1 MNKTALRKKI
11 NNLLDGIPEDAEDIT
26 IYYVNPFT
34 QEKTLLYQSPAA
46 RRLDIE
52 VDSPAT
58 AETFIKLRNHEQ
70 STPETTDR

>member
-1 MNKTALRKKI
+1 MSKTTLRKKI
-11 NNLLDGIPEDAEDIT
+11 TNLLDNVPDGEVIE
-26 IYYVNPFT
+26 IYYTNPETGETKLIF
-34 QEKTLLYQSPAA
+34 QSPAA
-46 RRLDIE
+46 KGLQIE